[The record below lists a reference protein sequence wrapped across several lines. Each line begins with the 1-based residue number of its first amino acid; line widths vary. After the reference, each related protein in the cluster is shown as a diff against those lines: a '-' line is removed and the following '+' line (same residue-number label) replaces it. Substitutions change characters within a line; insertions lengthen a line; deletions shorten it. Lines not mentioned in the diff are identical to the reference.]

1 LEIKFSKGY
10 DLYKHRVEEWANASP
25 EMKASY
31 EEMKKDA

>member
-1 LEIKFSKGY
+1 MEIKFKKGY
-10 DLYKHRVEEWANASP
+10 DLYKHRGEEWKDATP